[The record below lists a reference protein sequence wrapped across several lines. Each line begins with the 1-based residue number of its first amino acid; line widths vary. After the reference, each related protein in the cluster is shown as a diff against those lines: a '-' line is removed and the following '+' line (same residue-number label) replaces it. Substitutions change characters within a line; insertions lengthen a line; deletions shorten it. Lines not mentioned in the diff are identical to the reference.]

1 MPFQI
6 RTQRQNASACK
17 LNYPLTSV
25 SKSLLWIGG
34 QSSSKTKSPCMN
46 IYFWTQKLQRAT
58 TNIINNHKTFI
69 YIYIKK
75 KNSLQRNAK
84 SSFHSDSWDVFGL
97 FSFCQP
103 STCALLTLIQ
113 NCNHWTLIVP
123 NTSWMSIYT
132 CAHYSWY
139 TGLVKLM
146 NSFVK
151 VV

>member
-69 YIYIKK
+69 YIYKK
-75 KNSLQRNAK
+75 KKFIAKECKEFFPLWFLRCFWFVFILPTQHLCIVNTNSKLQPLNTY
-84 SSFHSDSWDVFGL
+84 STQHLMDVHLYMCTL
-97 FSFCQP
+97 FMIHWPCQ
-103 STCALLTLIQ
+103 TDE
-113 NCNHWTLIVP
+113 
-123 NTSWMSIYT
+123 
-132 CAHYSWY
+132 
-139 TGLVKLM
+139 
-146 NSFVK
+146 
-151 VV
+151 